1 MREEIQER
9 LSVLNRQF
17 KAVDAI
23 YRNAANWFGIS
34 ESAFWI
40 LYIVSDGAEYTQYD
54 LCSTWFYSKQT
65 INSAITKL
73 VSDGLITLEAKM
85 DARNRKII
93 RLTAKGKRIVENTVE
108 RLKSAELKAFE
119 NMPEEDRT
127 MFIKLFGRYLQNL
140 NTEMNNV

>member
-1 MREEIQER
+1 MKDEIQER

-40 LYIVSDGAEYTQYD
+40 LYIVSDGEEYTQYD

-65 INSAITKL
+65 INSAISKL
-73 VSDGLITLEAKM
+73 TADGLITLEAKM

-93 RLTAKGKRIVENTVE
+93 RLTTKGKRIVENTVD
-108 RLKSAELKAFE
+108 RLKAAELKAFE
-119 NMPEEDRT
+119 TMPEEDRA

-140 NTEMNNV
+140 NNEMNNV

>member
-1 MREEIQER
+1 MNEIQER

-40 LYIVSDGAEYTQYD
+40 LYIVSDGEEYTQYD

-65 INSAITKL
+65 INSAISKL
-73 VSDGLITLEAKM
+73 TTDGLITLEAKM

-93 RLTAKGKRIVENTVE
+93 RLTTKGKRIVENTVE
-108 RLKSAELKAFE
+108 RLKAAELKAFE
-119 NMPEEDRT
+119 TMPEEDRVA
-127 MFIKLFGRYLQNL
+127 FIKLFGRYLQNL
-140 NTEMNNV
+140 NNEMNNV